1 MTTTV
6 LSSVS
11 EFEFTI
17 YNFHTKKTLDCSFL
31 QARIVCYFPNEN
43 LILVHCEIQMEEQ
56 GLSAAAAAAAAVK
69 SESII
74 RSVEHGSGIMAM
86 GLALCRAHFLLLL
99 LSVSAL

>member
-1 MTTTV
+1 M
-6 LSSVS
+6 
-11 EFEFTI
+11 
-17 YNFHTKKTLDCSFL
+17 KKSLDCSFL
-31 QARIVCYFPNEN
+31 QAHIVCYFPNEN
-43 LILVHCEIQMEEQ
+43 LILIAHCEIQMEEQ
-56 GLSAAAAAAAAVK
+56 GLSAAAAVK

>member
-1 MTTTV
+1 M
-6 LSSVS
+6 
-11 EFEFTI
+11 
-17 YNFHTKKTLDCSFL
+17 KKSLDCSFL
-31 QARIVCYFPNEN
+31 QAHIVCYFPNEN
-43 LILVHCEIQMEEQ
+43 LILIVHCEIQMEEQ
-56 GLSAAAAAAAAVK
+56 GLSAAAAVK

>member
-1 MTTTV
+1 M
-6 LSSVS
+6 
-11 EFEFTI
+11 
-17 YNFHTKKTLDCSFL
+17 
-31 QARIVCYFPNEN
+31 
-43 LILVHCEIQMEEQ
+43 ILVHCEIQMEEQ
-56 GLSAAAAAAAAVK
+56 GLTAAAVK

>member
-56 GLSAAAAAAAAVK
+56 GLSAAAVK

>member
-1 MTTTV
+1 M
-6 LSSVS
+6 
-11 EFEFTI
+11 
-17 YNFHTKKTLDCSFL
+17 KKSLDCSFL
-31 QARIVCYFPNEN
+31 QAHIVCYFPNEN
-43 LILVHCEIQMEEQ
+43 LILIAHCEIQMEEQ
-56 GLSAAAAAAAAVK
+56 GLSAAAAAAAVK

>member
-1 MTTTV
+1 MS
-6 LSSVS
+6 LKFPSKKSLNSS
-11 EFEFTI
+11 
-17 YNFHTKKTLDCSFL
+17 FHLLTYH
-31 QARIVCYFPNEN
+31 AYFPNEN
-43 LILVHCEIQMEEQ
+43 VILVHCAIQMEEQ
-56 GLSAAAAAAAAVK
+56 GLSAAAVK

>member
-1 MTTTV
+1 
-6 LSSVS
+6 
-11 EFEFTI
+11 
-17 YNFHTKKTLDCSFL
+17 
-31 QARIVCYFPNEN
+31 
-43 LILVHCEIQMEEQ
+43 MEEQ
-56 GLSAAAAAAAAVK
+56 GLSAAAAAVK

>member
-56 GLSAAAAAAAAVK
+56 GLSAAAAAVK

>member
-1 MTTTV
+1 M
-6 LSSVS
+6 
-11 EFEFTI
+11 
-17 YNFHTKKTLDCSFL
+17 
-31 QARIVCYFPNEN
+31 
-43 LILVHCEIQMEEQ
+43 ILVHCEIQMEEQ
-56 GLSAAAAAAAAVK
+56 GLSAAAAAVK

>member
-56 GLSAAAAAAAAVK
+56 GLSAAAAVK